1 MCPSQPEPG
10 FAEPLA
16 RRPPLVLPAPSS
28 LPRHRL
34 LRPLPKS
41 GGQSAGGRSLSRHP
55 ARHRA
60 PSPAT
65 SRSPHAASGLRAAAG
80 PRRPRGRRCP
90 LCPTA
95 CVPPGP
101 AAASKTSFLDAATA
115 DRWGLAGGRGVLP
128 SRQRAC
134 RADLQKRRSPHPRA
148 AAQLPECAGRQ
159 ALDARHSHSA
169 ISDTG
174 NKTFLDHPKTTRVSP
189 KYHETCLRNYA
200 TIHQRFLE
208 NANREL
214 YVTILSVDT
223 PRALHRDPAQT
234 RRESPS
240 PQVTSPPL
248 EASGK
253 QTLWTC
259 LGARGT
265 RSRQG
270 T

>member
-65 SRSPHAASGLRAAAG
+65 SRSPHAASGLRAVAG

-101 AAASKTSFLDAATA
+101 AAASKTSFLDTAAA
-115 DRWGLAGGRGVLP
+115 ARWGLAGGRGVLP

-214 YVTILSVDT
+214 CHHLISGHAACTTQGPCTDQARVPLSASDI
-223 PRALHRDPAQT
+223 PA
-234 RRESPS
+234 P
-240 PQVTSPPL
+240 
-248 EASGK
+248 
-253 QTLWTC
+253 
-259 LGARGT
+259 
-265 RSRQG
+265 
-270 T
+270 